1 MEQASCR
8 NIKVELD
15 SSVSFIPIKEADKTC
30 INFVDHGPSHHLN
43 IGLAIKEFDP
53 ELLTNFNFMNPDTLK
68 FNILNSGLEE
78 VRGIL

>member
-1 MEQASCR
+1 M
-8 NIKVELD
+8 
-15 SSVSFIPIKEADKTC
+15 
-30 INFVDHGPSHHLN
+30 INFVDHGPSHHLK

-53 ELLTNFNFMNPDTLK
+53 ELLSNFNFMNPDSLK

>member
-1 MEQASCR
+1 M
-8 NIKVELD
+8 
-15 SSVSFIPIKEADKTC
+15 SFLPLKEASKST
-30 INFVDHGPSHHLN
+30 INFVDHGPSHHLK

-53 ELLTNFNFMNPDTLK
+53 ELLSNFNFMNSDSLK

>member
-1 MEQASCR
+1 
-8 NIKVELD
+8 
-15 SSVSFIPIKEADKTC
+15 VSFLPLKEASKST

-53 ELLTNFNFMNPDTLK
+53 ELLSNFNFMNSDSLK